1 MVSDCILFKPLHR
14 NNRNAEAHRIAELEE
29 ARGQLLRIFEAE
41 GSAVA
46 AFEWGAI
53 SLPLELRERLTPLV
67 GREIAIL
74 KLESRY
80 YVREVVEGAWRAA
93 NSPRA
98 GRDPCSWIIYRI
110 ENSRATPHKAT

>member
-1 MVSDCILFKPLHR
+1 MYYDDLIGYKPFHK

-53 SLPLELRERLTPLV
+53 SLPLEMREELSALV
-67 GREIAIL
+67 GRKIAIL
-74 KLESRY
+74 KLGGKY
-80 YVREVVEGAWRAA
+80 HVRGLD
-93 NSPRA
+93 S
-98 GRDPCSWIIYRI
+98 D
-110 ENSRATPHKAT
+110 

>member
-53 SLPLELRERLTPLV
+53 SLPLELREELGGMV
-67 GREIAIL
+67 GREIACL
-74 KLESRY
+74 RLDGK
-80 YVREVVEGAWRAA
+80 
-93 NSPRA
+93 
-98 GRDPCSWIIYRI
+98 IYIRGLG
-110 ENSRATPHKAT
+110 SD